1 MGREKE
7 LALTSAFIRAWQGL
21 AGCGRFFSLDSSWG
35 WPPMLCVLFSQWAAG
50 PDPAAGL
57 PAHRGLRHLLQLL
70 LLGLHREEYHG
81 VRWRRRSSLW
91 MPGEHRR
98 EVSEVSPQVPPLSV
112 SHPPPFTHLFHTY
125 SHPYVQTNLC
135 ILASEGEWFCATR
148 SIFTESP
155 SLKEP

>member
-1 MGREKE
+1 
-7 LALTSAFIRAWQGL
+7 
-21 AGCGRFFSLDSSWG
+21 
-35 WPPMLCVLFSQWAAG
+35 MLCVLFSQWEAG

-57 PAHRGLRHLLQLL
+57 PAHRGLHHLLQLL

-112 SHPPPFTHLFHTY
+112 SHPPPFT
-125 SHPYVQTNLC
+125 PY
-135 ILASEGEWFCATR
+135 
-148 SIFTESP
+148 FTP
-155 SLKEP
+155 TPTPMYRLNFVF